1 MPIWGGLTLAPA
13 LVRLIGYAVAAV
25 AVLALIYWAA
35 VVPRL
40 ELRDE
45 RIAHQAT
52 VVACTEMRAKWAEEL
67 AAAHAR
73 ARHTEQKY
81 QVTVDNA
88 RRSLDEARTEIAIKD
103 RTIAAARSDARG
115 LRKQLADRAAAVR
128 LSGDPGATGDA
139 LGAIAELAGQG
150 SELLDEGRGLL
161 RQCAADHDTA
171 VAERDALIAAW
182 PR

>member
-1 MPIWGGLTLAPA
+1 V
-13 LVRLIGYAVAAV
+13 VRLIGYAATAV
-25 AVLALIYWAA
+25 GVLALIWWAA

-45 RIAHQAT
+45 RIAHRAT
-52 VVACTEMRAKWAEEL
+52 IVACAEMRTRWAEEL

-73 ARHTEQKY
+73 ARSTEQQY

-88 RRSLDEARTEIAIKD
+88 RRTLDDARTEIAAKD
-103 RTIAAARSDARG
+103 RLIAAARSDARG
-115 LRKQLADRAAAVR
+115 LRQQLADRAAAVR
-128 LSGDPGATGDA
+128 LSGDPGAAGDA
-139 LGAIAELAGQG
+139 LGVIADLAGQG
-150 SELLDEGRGLL
+150 VGLLDEGRELL